1 MPRQDVPY
9 GGAICRLK
17 ERIAEIW
24 DKLDQKLHSI
34 NGVEGDGAGNVE
46 IVSGDAAITVSG
58 NQVGHYIEIGL
69 DHGNLPSAAV
79 SSVNGQTGAVMLN
92 AADIPSNG
100 SLYVQTDIDW
110 CKQRINEC
118 FDSIATEQDDRQN
131 ADAAL
136 QDNINSVQASI
147 PGAAAAAVSNDPT
160 VAQLAAD
167 VPGKLDKISS
177 GNTLKAYTHTGQ
189 NQGETAVINGTD
201 ANSIG
206 LRDANGRMQA
216 ADPAAGATD
225 KTLVTANWVSQT
237 GDSAPSNLIHK
248 NGNETKRGRF
258 NLPDGM
264 YGILYKYAINTN
276 NTTENA
282 WRKAFSIAMPDNDI
296 LIFDIFSGFNNADTQ
311 NARIKLYKRES
322 SVLGCYVITSDG
334 STQMMASASNY
345 VATLDKGVVTF
356 YTKKIRRYSNLF
368 MVTVYYGEYGYNKAL
383 PEITYLNTDSV
394 DPSTETHDAIVT
406 GIRIAYHNEE

>member
-46 IVSGDAAITVSG
+46 IVSGNDAVVINNDQIGHRIEVS
-58 NQVGHYIEIGL
+58 L
-69 DHGNLPSAAV
+69 DSSKLPASSV
-79 SSVNGQTGAVMLN
+79 SSVNGQTGAVRLDAKDILSDGN
-92 AADIPSNG
+92 SNVQADIAAN
-100 SLYVQTDIDW
+100 
-110 CKQRINEC
+110 KAAINDC
-118 FDSIATEQDDRQN
+118 FDSITSEQVARQN

-177 GNTLKAYTHTGQ
+177 GSTLKAYTHTGQ
-189 NQGETAVINGTD
+189 NQGETDVVNGFD

-225 KTLVTANWVSQT
+225 KTLVTANWISQS
-237 GDSAPSNLIHK
+237 GDTAPNNLMHR
-248 NGNETKRGRF
+248 NGSE
-258 NLPDGM
+258 
-264 YGILYKYAINTN
+264 
-276 NTTENA
+276 
-282 WRKAFSIAMPDNDI
+282 
-296 LIFDIFSGFNNADTQ
+296 
-311 NARIKLYKRES
+311 
-322 SVLGCYVITSDG
+322 
-334 STQMMASASNY
+334 
-345 VATLDKGVVTF
+345 
-356 YTKKIRRYSNLF
+356 
-368 MVTVYYGEYGYNKAL
+368 
-383 PEITYLNTDSV
+383 
-394 DPSTETHDAIVT
+394 IVT
-406 GIRIAYHNEE
+406 GIKTFDYNNEKMVIAGPTSNSDFWVKIARWTGVNLRYGIIMTVTTQYFRDVNFYGKLMFGCWDRTNFGHLDLYAFYDWSAKFKLTWDGSEIALWFHNTSGKATQNLVIFIEAEWAGTAKTKAIIPIDPQDQVAQAEPDWTSYVNVLNCEFKGATI